1 MINKILIIIILII
14 VIIIKNYSQ
23 IFNLLNKY
31 SILENRYIS
40 LKHIVKKINDNVF
53 LNKFFDVTYDDWYL
67 NNFDNLINPYLVE
80 EISTENS
87 DNLNKSININ
97 REYKN
102 EYTLINK
109 DREEVLEYL
118 KNNPLDTKAM
128 KYIIDKIID
137 HIHYDNEKIDKNDL
151 YPFDKYDNVFFP
163 NFHTDIEYSE
173 LCENSGFN
181 IWILLK
187 EDSEVNPRGKMFI
200 METDCVEPGNI
211 LKFMKK
217 GDKNIIHRKK
227 SGGSFSDPLI
237 KEYNDLSELKPK
249 IRYLNAK
256 PVLIDID
263 EDSWCIDPSLVEAA
277 VTKKTKAI
285 MAVHLYGNL
294 CDMDSLKQI
303 SNENDL
309 FSSFGKKTRKSIL
322 EWVVVIV
329 GAVGLALLIKA
340 FLFQAYYIPS
350 PSMNPTLFEG
360 DRILVNKLSYKLHSV
375 NRGDLIVFDTPEAS
389 GEDDLIKRVIGLPG
403 EFVNVEEERIEID
416 GGLLLEP
423 YLPLSS
429 NIKSFATPV
438 NCVNRPNENYGCR
451 IPDDHVFVMG
461 DNRSNSRDSRF
472 FGPVPI
478 EDVTNLVN

>member
-1 MINKILIIIILII
+1 ME
-14 VIIIKNYSQ
+14 SEQ
-23 IFNLLNKY
+23 
-31 SILENRYIS
+31 
-40 LKHIVKKINDNVF
+40 ND
-53 LNKFFDVTYDDWYL
+53 DD
-67 NNFDNLINPYLVE
+67 LVE
-80 EISTENS
+80 SFSDTE
-87 DNLNKSININ
+87 KWA
-97 REYKN
+97 K
-102 EYTLINK
+102 
-109 DREEVLEYL
+109 EVLERARTRSMESDSIEDQPSTQVAESTEVPESNYESVSL
-118 KNNPLDTKAM
+118 RESIVTL
-128 KYIIDKIID
+128 
-137 HIHYDNEKIDKNDL
+137 E
-151 YPFDKYDNVFFP
+151 
-163 NFHTDIEYSE
+163 DI
-173 LCENSGFN
+173 GG
-181 IWILLK
+181 
-187 EDSEVNPRGKMFI
+187 EDMLHPATPDFES
-200 METDCVEPGNI
+200 
-211 LKFMKK
+211 
-217 GDKNIIHRKK
+217 
-227 SGGSFSDPLI
+227 SDP
-237 KEYNDLSELKPK
+237 
-249 IRYLNAK
+249 
-256 PVLIDID
+256 
-263 EDSWCIDPSLVEAA
+263 
-277 VTKKTKAI
+277 
-285 MAVHLYGNL
+285 
-294 CDMDSLKQI
+294 
-303 SNENDL
+303 NENDP

-429 NIKSFATPV
+429 NIKSFGTPV

-478 EDVTNLVN
+478 EDVKGRAFIRVWPIGDIKRL

>member
-1 MINKILIIIILII
+1 ME
-14 VIIIKNYSQ
+14 SEQ
-23 IFNLLNKY
+23 
-31 SILENRYIS
+31 
-40 LKHIVKKINDNVF
+40 ND
-53 LNKFFDVTYDDWYL
+53 DD
-67 NNFDNLINPYLVE
+67 PVE
-80 EISTENS
+80 SFSDTE
-87 DNLNKSININ
+87 KWA
-97 REYKN
+97 K
-102 EYTLINK
+102 
-109 DREEVLEYL
+109 EVLERARTRSMESDSIEDQPSTQVAESTEVSESNYESVSL
-118 KNNPLDTKAM
+118 RESIVTL
-128 KYIIDKIID
+128 
-137 HIHYDNEKIDKNDL
+137 E
-151 YPFDKYDNVFFP
+151 
-163 NFHTDIEYSE
+163 DIGGED
-173 LCENSGFN
+173 
-181 IWILLK
+181 ILHPATPDF
-187 EDSEVNPRGKMFI
+187 ES
-200 METDCVEPGNI
+200 
-211 LKFMKK
+211 
-217 GDKNIIHRKK
+217 
-227 SGGSFSDPLI
+227 SDP
-237 KEYNDLSELKPK
+237 
-249 IRYLNAK
+249 
-256 PVLIDID
+256 
-263 EDSWCIDPSLVEAA
+263 
-277 VTKKTKAI
+277 
-285 MAVHLYGNL
+285 
-294 CDMDSLKQI
+294 
-303 SNENDL
+303 NENDL

-389 GEDDLIKRVIGLPG
+389 GKDDLIKRVIGLPG

-478 EDVTNLVN
+478 EDVKGRAFIRVWPIGDIKRL

>member
-1 MINKILIIIILII
+1 ME
-14 VIIIKNYSQ
+14 SEQ
-23 IFNLLNKY
+23 
-31 SILENRYIS
+31 
-40 LKHIVKKINDNVF
+40 ND
-53 LNKFFDVTYDDWYL
+53 DD
-67 NNFDNLINPYLVE
+67 PVE
-80 EISTENS
+80 SFSDTE
-87 DNLNKSININ
+87 KWA
-97 REYKN
+97 K
-102 EYTLINK
+102 
-109 DREEVLEYL
+109 EVLERARTRSMESDSIEDQ
-118 KNNPLDTKAM
+118 PSTQVAESAEVSES
-128 KYIIDKIID
+128 
-137 HIHYDNEKIDKNDL
+137 HYESVSLRESIVTL
-151 YPFDKYDNVFFP
+151 E
-163 NFHTDIEYSE
+163 DI
-173 LCENSGFN
+173 GG
-181 IWILLK
+181 
-187 EDSEVNPRGKMFI
+187 EDMLHPATPDFES
-200 METDCVEPGNI
+200 
-211 LKFMKK
+211 
-217 GDKNIIHRKK
+217 
-227 SGGSFSDPLI
+227 SDP
-237 KEYNDLSELKPK
+237 
-249 IRYLNAK
+249 
-256 PVLIDID
+256 
-263 EDSWCIDPSLVEAA
+263 
-277 VTKKTKAI
+277 
-285 MAVHLYGNL
+285 
-294 CDMDSLKQI
+294 
-303 SNENDL
+303 NENDL

-478 EDVTNLVN
+478 EDVKGRAFIRVWPIGDIKRL